1 MTDMRTET
9 SAGTSTG
16 SYTDAA
22 LAAARHVAAFNAEQP
37 DADASDPQRLG
48 WMTGAPPA
56 ADNRMLFADNSRNR
70 FPQIRWSF
78 CHQRRFLPTAEVWRG
93 EGPVSLLP
101 RAPRNLDD
109 VRFTPIG
116 ANSPMGWAQG
126 LKATWTD
133 GVVVL
138 HKGRLVDE
146 RYFGALQP
154 QLPHLAM
161 SVTKSFVAT
170 LAASLVAEGTLDEAM
185 RVDHYVPELAGSGF
199 GDATVRDVLD
209 MRTGIAYTED
219 YLDPDS
225 GAIRLGRAIGLS
237 PRRPGDAESLT
248 DYLKSVARQGEHGK
262 TFAYKT
268 ANTDVLAWVLKR
280 VTGTTLAELLHQRLW
295 SPLGMEFDAYFA
307 IDAWGTEFAGGGLNL
322 ALRDMARFGEAMRCE
337 GVFNGRQVVPA
348 SVVADIRRGG
358 ERGECA
364 RAGFPILDGWSYR
377 SMWWVTHN
385 AHGAFMA
392 RGIHGQA
399 IYVDP
404 AAEVVIARFASH
416 PGAGNAFNDPVSL
429 PAYHAVAQALR
440 G

>member
-1 MTDMRTET
+1 MTQTYTE
-9 SAGTSTG
+9 
-16 SYTDAA
+16 AA
-22 LAAARHVAAFNAEQP
+22 LAAARAAAAFNAEQL

-56 ADNRMLFADNSRNR
+56 PERRMAFADNSRNR

-78 CHQRRFLPTAEVWRG
+78 SHQRHFLPTSPVWRG
-93 EGPVSLLP
+93 EGPVSALP
-101 RAPRNLDD
+101 RALEDFGAL
-109 VRFTPIG
+109 RFTPI
-116 ANSPMGWAQG
+116 AADKPMSWADG

-138 HKGRLVDE
+138 HKGRIVDE

-154 QLPHLAM
+154 HLPHLAM

-170 LAASLVAEGTLDEAM
+170 VAASLVAEGSLDETR
-185 RVDHYVPELAGSGF
+185 RVDHFVPELAGSGF
-199 GDATVRDVLD
+199 GDATVRQVLD

-219 YLDPDS
+219 YLDPES

-237 PRRPGDAESLT
+237 PRRPDDAASLT
-248 DYLKSVARQGEHGK
+248 DYLRSIAKQGEHGQAF
-262 TFAYKT
+262 TYKT
-268 ANTDVLAWVLKR
+268 ANTDVLAWVLMR
-280 VTGTTLAELLHQRLW
+280 VTGVTLSELLHTRLW
-295 SPLGMEFDAYFA
+295 APLGMEQDAYFA

-322 ALRDMARFGEAMRCE
+322 ALRDMARFGEAMRCD

-358 ERGECA
+358 ERGDCE
-364 RAGFPILDGWSYR
+364 RAGFPILTGWSYR
-377 SMWWVTHN
+377 SMWWVSHN

-404 AAEVVIARFASH
+404 VAEVVIARFASH
-416 PGAGNAFNDPVSL
+416 PGAGNMFNDPVSL

-440 G
+440 A